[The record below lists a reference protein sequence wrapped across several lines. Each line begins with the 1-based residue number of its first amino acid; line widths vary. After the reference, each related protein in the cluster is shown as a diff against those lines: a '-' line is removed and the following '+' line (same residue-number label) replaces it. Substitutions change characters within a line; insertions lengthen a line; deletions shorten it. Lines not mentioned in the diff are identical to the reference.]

1 MNERLSQI
9 YNLEKEF
16 IGSKRVLQNLIT
28 SEIRL
33 MQSQKSYEL
42 SLEALNKSEKS
53 IYIPFGKAFLMR

>member
-9 YNLEKEF
+9 YSIEKEF
-16 IGSKRVLQNLIT
+16 LASKQILQNQMT
-28 SEIRL
+28 AEIRL

-53 IYIPFGKAFLMR
+53 IYIPYGKAYLLR